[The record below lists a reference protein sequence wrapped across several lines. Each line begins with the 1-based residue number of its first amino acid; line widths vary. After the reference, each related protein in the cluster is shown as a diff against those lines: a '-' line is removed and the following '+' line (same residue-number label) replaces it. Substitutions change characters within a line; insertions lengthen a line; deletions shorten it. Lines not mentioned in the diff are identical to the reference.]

1 MSTVD
6 SVRTIAEPLV
16 AARGFQLYDLEQHG
30 PVLRVT
36 VAAALGGQNPGV
48 DELGVLSKELS
59 RALDEADPISGR
71 YTLEV
76 SSPGLERK
84 LRTPEH
90 FRGAVGET
98 VSVKV
103 RESGQPA
110 RRVRGVVVSADD
122 ESVTIRP
129 DAPPADRGSDDTQG
143 DDEATSPLRLDFAVV
158 DSARTVFEWGMT
170 PPERDPE
177 PNPSVP
183 SQGSTRRS
191 DR

>member
-1 MSTVD
+1 MSTID
-6 SVRTIAEPLV
+6 AVRAIAEPV
-16 AARGFQLYDLEQHG
+16 VTARGFELYDLEQHG

-36 VAAALGGQNPGV
+36 VASAIGRPNPGV
-48 DELGVLSKELS
+48 DELGSISKELS

-90 FRGAVGET
+90 FRRAVGET
-98 VSVKV
+98 ASVKV
-103 RESGQPA
+103 RVPGEPA
-110 RRVRGVVVSADD
+110 RRVRGVVIAADD
-122 ESVTIRP
+122 EGITLRT
-129 DAPPADRGSDDTQG
+129 GSDTAPDSDT
-143 DDEATSPLRLDFAVV
+143 DSPNLRLEYGVI

-170 PPERDPE
+170 PPDRE
-177 PNPSVP
+177 PAANPSAP
-183 SQGSTRRS
+183 AEGTTRRS